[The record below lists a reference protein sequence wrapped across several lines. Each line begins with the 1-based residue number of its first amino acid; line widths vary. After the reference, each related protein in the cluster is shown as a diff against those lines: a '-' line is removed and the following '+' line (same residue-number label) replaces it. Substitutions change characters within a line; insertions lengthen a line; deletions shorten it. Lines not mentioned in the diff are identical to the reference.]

1 MPLYNARIDFSADAK
16 KVEQAIDRIEQRL
29 NRLRD
34 KAAKISLG
42 DVGGGAIDQ
51 QKLLPPA
58 SKLTKFEQT
67 TKAIADSAKRASTAL
82 KGLAVAGGALAG
94 ADAINALGK
103 SLEKASVSIDR
114 FGLSVNTPIPALNQ
128 LGANLREATAG
139 IEPFVQA
146 LQNAGAGGLTTA
158 AGIATATTAFV
169 AFEPAITAA
178 LDKLKVS
185 EKLFRL
191 LSPAIKDTE
200 VNFDGYIKK
209 IRRATDVV
217 SNLRESQR
225 IIRRELDNVNSSTE
239 EAADTAG
246 AYVRVTERLNDQLRE
261 QANLLRQV
269 RGFTVE
275 NVATGEVRTLTELEA
290 TKGRQSIATRQK
302 AAEFIGE
309 QYNRAVEVANSWKE
323 FFKEAD
329 EIATSLKE
337 EAKKTKGEQYNRAV
351 EIRKSWNE
359 FFKEADDTA
368 LKLKSKTIERGQ
380 TVRNSWNEFFV
391 EATNLAEELRQQT
404 ARVSLRE
411 QERKIKVQ
419 ETISRGRS
427 VRIARERSE
436 FLTGTSGNKPLGP
449 LLGPGGA
456 GFPVALPRTAAEEA
470 VLQQKRRAAELSGLQ
485 KNLAKLAV
493 AEAEA
498 RLDSARA
505 AAQQK
510 GEEKALLRINDEQLR
525 ISKEATLLKD
535 KQLRISKE
543 ATLLKGDAA
552 FSPIKGRKDIEGSP
566 EFLKARAGRRKEAL
580 SNAII
585 GGAFPL
591 LFGQGLGAAVG
602 GGAGGALGGLAGGQ
616 FGFGLSLVG
625 TALGTVFDGLVD
637 GAKRLGKALNPLTA
651 DVNAIVE
658 ATGQTDTVLGK
669 LLVAYGDQ
677 DRAVELLSATI
688 GKKSVTDLRRFGENV
703 TKLTQ
708 EFSKSVT
715 QLQVALLPLL
725 NKVTK
730 FLASQARNTR
740 LDQAVFRGTFT
751 GVELNTAFQND
762 PELIKAVEKFN
773 KGLISEKELVFLGRR
788 IALQRELGKEL
799 QLELQLRT
807 KAVNETA
814 RSVQIE
820 RGRLA
825 LQAIGDNPFSQAK
838 FELQEQ
844 VALQEKLIRDQQL
857 LSEAKKDPLKAA
869 QLQNNLALSQIK
881 YESELAVIAK
891 NKTAAEIKGIN
902 ERYRL
907 TKQLFS
913 LEGKAVN
920 ANLQRLN
927 DYANVLTRLNSALTS
942 KISAA
947 ELLDEAILETSLV
960 GGLEIDKITTQE
972 SGVIDALKR
981 KIGDGTN
988 LGSLDVQR
996 FAELQSGVRSEE
1008 EIRAIDERFD
1018 TLKNVAKFEA
1028 KARTSILTIR
1038 KEELIAQER
1047 LEQSQRR
1054 AAFATEKSTLEARIK
1069 SPFGGDK
1076 FEQDL
1081 LGIEQLNRR
1090 TKELGELQ
1098 ADIDTKERAANKLR
1112 ALGYLDTADRVDVE
1126 AKALRSRLTLR
1137 EQEIAQ
1143 IEELELAQLKLAQTV
1158 ENVYGFV
1165 GPAVSSLIG
1174 GFQEVIAGTKSVEE
1188 AFADF
1193 LKTIADQLL
1202 QTAATMIAQYIALGI
1217 AKAFAF
1223 GSSPQTPSFSEGLG
1237 TGLPLFGDYT
1247 GLSGKANGGPVN
1259 ANQPYIVGERGPELF
1274 VPFQQGSITSNEA
1287 LQQAATTQVPF
1298 TRNAESVTQAQETAQ
1313 AMRAAGPIEV
1323 RYESNVINGVEYVTA
1338 EQHRKGMAQAAE
1350 RGRSLTIQALQN
1362 SVKTRGRVGL

>member
-1 MPLYNARIDFSADAK
+1 MAYKAEIEIGVKGAKQLEDFKARLIKLRKTVEQTNKREIFGSKQVTSVNEYNAALVEATDTLNQARIQLDGAGKATKTYK
-16 KVEQAIDRIEQRL
+16 KLIEDYVE
-29 NRLRD
+29 
-34 KAAKISLG
+34 
-42 DVGGGAIDQ
+42 
-51 QKLLPPA
+51 
-58 SKLTKFEQT
+58 
-67 TKAIADSAKRASTAL
+67 AL
-82 KGLAVAGGALAG
+82 GLANQSQ
-94 ADAINALGK
+94 DIQNRAIQ
-103 SLEKASVSIDR
+103 EEI
-114 FGLSVNTPIPALNQ
+114 Q
-128 LGANLREATAG
+128 LRTEAARAAT
-139 IEPFVQA
+139 
-146 LQNAGAGGLTTA
+146 LQA
-158 AGIATATTAFV
+158 AGIREVADAYASPIGPGPASSIDALVGQSSPVSGRVERLKNIENDDRALQQALLDLEKKSAEELNKKVKLQEDLVEGTREVLELAAEAQRKQQSGEYRTQSATRLAQETLAKAEESEANFK
-169 AFEPAITAA
+169 AREKFAA
-178 LDKLKVS
+178 DIFNIEKNFDK
-185 EKLFRL
+185 KLRDTQIDNLLERFKLEENLSKNAVDRL
-191 LSPAIKDTE
+191 LQAGEAEGRD
-200 VNFDGYIKK
+200 FDKRLKQQTDDRLSANKK
-209 IRRATDVV
+209 
-217 SNLRESQR
+217 
-225 IIRRELDNVNSSTE
+225 VNS
-239 EAADTAG
+239 DR
-246 AYVRVTERLNDQLRE
+246 VRRL
-261 QANLLRQV
+261 
-269 RGFTVE
+269 
-275 NVATGEVRTLTELEA
+275 
-290 TKGRQSIATRQK
+290 
-302 AAEFIGE
+302 AAEFKLEKRKQDKIE
-309 QYNRAVEVANSWKE
+309 KAEKKRQNEIEKAEKKRQDKIEKAEK
-323 FFKEAD
+323 KRQD
-329 EIATSLKE
+329 EI
-337 EAKKTKGEQYNRAV
+337 KK
-351 EIRKSWNE
+351 
-359 FFKEADDTA
+359 
-368 LKLKSKTIERGQ
+368 
-380 TVRNSWNEFFV
+380 
-391 EATNLAEELRQQT
+391 
-404 ARVSLRE
+404 
-411 QERKIKVQ
+411 
-419 ETISRGRS
+419 
-427 VRIARERSE
+427 
-436 FLTGTSGNKPLGP
+436 
-449 LLGPGGA
+449 
-456 GFPVALPRTAAEEA
+456 
-470 VLQQKRRAAELSGLQ
+470 
-485 KNLAKLAV
+485 
-493 AEAEA
+493 
-498 RLDSARA
+498 
-505 AAQQK
+505 
-510 GEEKALLRINDEQLR
+510 
-525 ISKEATLLKD
+525 
-535 KQLRISKE
+535 
-543 ATLLKGDAA
+543 
-552 FSPIKGRKDIEGSP
+552 
-566 EFLKARAGRRKEAL
+566 RRKEAL

-688 GKKSVTDLRRFGENV
+688 GKKSVTDLRRYGENV

-1217 AKAFAF
+1217 ARAFAL
-1223 GSSPQTPSFSEGLG
+1223 GSSPQTPSFTAGLG

-1247 GLSGKANGGPVN
+1247 GLSGNPFKGLANGGPAT
-1259 ANQPYIVGERGPELF
+1259 ANSPYIVGERGPELF
-1274 VPFQQGSITSNEA
+1274 VPNSSGNVIPNDALGGTVINITNNISDEGSTSK
-1287 LQQAATTQVPF
+1287 TD
-1298 TRNAESVTQAQETAQ
+1298 
-1313 AMRAAGPIEV
+1313 AAGSAKSAADQLSKLMV
-1323 RYESNVINGVEYVTA
+1323 AVIQREQRPGGVLS
-1338 EQHRKGMAQAAE
+1338 R
-1350 RGRSLTIQALQN
+1350 R
-1362 SVKTRGRVGL
+1362 

>member
-1 MPLYNARIDFSADAK
+1 MAYKAEIEIGVKGAKQLEDFKARLIKLRKTVEQTNKREIFGSKQVTSVNEYNAALVEATDTLNQARIQLDGAGKATKTYK
-16 KVEQAIDRIEQRL
+16 KLIEDYVE
-29 NRLRD
+29 
-34 KAAKISLG
+34 
-42 DVGGGAIDQ
+42 
-51 QKLLPPA
+51 
-58 SKLTKFEQT
+58 
-67 TKAIADSAKRASTAL
+67 AL
-82 KGLAVAGGALAG
+82 GLANQSQ
-94 ADAINALGK
+94 DIQNRAIQ
-103 SLEKASVSIDR
+103 EEI
-114 FGLSVNTPIPALNQ
+114 Q
-128 LGANLREATAG
+128 LRTEAARAAT
-139 IEPFVQA
+139 
-146 LQNAGAGGLTTA
+146 LQA
-158 AGIATATTAFV
+158 AGIREVADAYASPIGPGPASSIDALVGQSSPVSGRVERLKNIENDDRALQQALLDLEKKSAEELNKKVKLQEDLVEGTREVLELAAEAQRKQQSGEYRTQSATRLAQETLAKAEESEANFK
-169 AFEPAITAA
+169 AREKFAA
-178 LDKLKVS
+178 DIFNIEKNFDK
-185 EKLFRL
+185 KLRDTQIDNLLERFKLEENLSKNAVDRL
-191 LSPAIKDTE
+191 LQAGEAEGRD
-200 VNFDGYIKK
+200 FDKRLKQQTDDRLSANKK
-209 IRRATDVV
+209 
-217 SNLRESQR
+217 
-225 IIRRELDNVNSSTE
+225 VNS
-239 EAADTAG
+239 DR
-246 AYVRVTERLNDQLRE
+246 VRRL
-261 QANLLRQV
+261 
-269 RGFTVE
+269 
-275 NVATGEVRTLTELEA
+275 
-290 TKGRQSIATRQK
+290 
-302 AAEFIGE
+302 AAEFKLEKRKQDKIE
-309 QYNRAVEVANSWKE
+309 KAEKKRQ
-323 FFKEAD
+323 D
-329 EIATSLKE
+329 EI
-337 EAKKTKGEQYNRAV
+337 KK
-351 EIRKSWNE
+351 
-359 FFKEADDTA
+359 
-368 LKLKSKTIERGQ
+368 
-380 TVRNSWNEFFV
+380 
-391 EATNLAEELRQQT
+391 
-404 ARVSLRE
+404 
-411 QERKIKVQ
+411 
-419 ETISRGRS
+419 
-427 VRIARERSE
+427 
-436 FLTGTSGNKPLGP
+436 
-449 LLGPGGA
+449 
-456 GFPVALPRTAAEEA
+456 
-470 VLQQKRRAAELSGLQ
+470 
-485 KNLAKLAV
+485 
-493 AEAEA
+493 
-498 RLDSARA
+498 
-505 AAQQK
+505 
-510 GEEKALLRINDEQLR
+510 
-525 ISKEATLLKD
+525 
-535 KQLRISKE
+535 
-543 ATLLKGDAA
+543 
-552 FSPIKGRKDIEGSP
+552 
-566 EFLKARAGRRKEAL
+566 RRKEAL

-688 GKKSVTDLRRFGENV
+688 GKKSVTDLRRYGENV

-1174 GFQEVIAGTKSVEE
+1174 GFQEVIAGTKCVEE

-1217 AKAFAF
+1217 ARAFAL
-1223 GSSPQTPSFSEGLG
+1223 GSSPQTPSFTAGLG

-1247 GLSGKANGGPVN
+1247 GLSGNPFKGLANGGPAT
-1259 ANQPYIVGERGPELF
+1259 ANSPYIVGERGPELF
-1274 VPFQQGSITSNEA
+1274 VPNSSGNVIPNDALGGTVINITNNISDEGSTSK
-1287 LQQAATTQVPF
+1287 TD
-1298 TRNAESVTQAQETAQ
+1298 
-1313 AMRAAGPIEV
+1313 AAGSAKSAADQLSKLMV
-1323 RYESNVINGVEYVTA
+1323 AVIQREQRPGGVLS
-1338 EQHRKGMAQAAE
+1338 R
-1350 RGRSLTIQALQN
+1350 R
-1362 SVKTRGRVGL
+1362 